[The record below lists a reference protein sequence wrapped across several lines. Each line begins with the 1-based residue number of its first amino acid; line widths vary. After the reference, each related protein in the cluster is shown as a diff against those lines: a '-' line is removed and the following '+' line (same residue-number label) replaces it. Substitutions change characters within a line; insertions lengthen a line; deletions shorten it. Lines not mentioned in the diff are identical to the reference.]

1 MQLGLTEVDVENLL
15 LQVSAVIW
23 TEKLVPCIAIEMQRQ
38 LICILSNPAL
48 KPIRLRRPA

>member
-23 TEKLVPCIAIEMQRQ
+23 TEKLVPCIAIEMQYQ
-38 LICILSNPAL
+38 LIIILSNHSL
-48 KPIRLRRPA
+48 KPTRILRSA